1 MVVMHVLN
9 SHLNV
14 YQLFSSTELLN
25 VFSSVFIADSVQI
38 SCSQW
43 KSVFFFCLNICV
55 VKQTALVPLEGTAE
69 SMNKYITIIFQFFFK
84 IISFV
89 AIAQI
94 VIWWMKEL
102 KWVNVIN

>member
-38 SCSQW
+38 SCSQ
-43 KSVFFFCLNICV
+43 
-55 VKQTALVPLEGTAE
+55 
-69 SMNKYITIIFQFFFK
+69 
-84 IISFV
+84 
-89 AIAQI
+89 
-94 VIWWMKEL
+94 
-102 KWVNVIN
+102 